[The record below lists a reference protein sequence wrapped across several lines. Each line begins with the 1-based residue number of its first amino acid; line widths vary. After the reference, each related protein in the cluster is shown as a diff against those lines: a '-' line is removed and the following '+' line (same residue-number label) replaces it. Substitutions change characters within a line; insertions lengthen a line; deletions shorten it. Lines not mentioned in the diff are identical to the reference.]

1 MSKRN
6 AIRGGP
12 GRASFLTLFVL
23 LAPALIIFIAMVL
36 VPVVEAAAFSLYK
49 WNGLGPMTNFRGLRN
64 FQALFSD
71 EVVGKAISHNVL
83 IAIFSLV
90 VQLPMAMGLAL
101 IVSDE
106 KFKGAVFFRTFFF
119 LPYVLSEVITGALW
133 QFIYQPQFGLVKLL
147 WSTLLPGAQAPALL
161 GDTKTVFWAILA
173 VIVWKYFGLH
183 MTIYVAGL
191 QDIPKEQIEAA
202 TIDGA
207 SRKRIFA
214 SIILPGM
221 RIPIQLSVFFSVI
234 GSFQIF
240 DVVWAMGRG
249 DPVNAAETIVTY
261 LYKMGLQRFNI
272 GYGGAIAVF
281 IFLLCLFFNLFYQ
294 KVLVREES

>member
-1 MSKRN
+1 M
-6 AIRGGP
+6 RGGP
-12 GRASFLTLFVL
+12 GRASFFTLAVL
-23 LAPALIIFIAMVL
+23 LTPALVIFVSMVL
-36 VPVVEAAAFSLYK
+36 VPVVEAAVFSLYK

-64 FQALFSD
+64 FQTLLSD
-71 EVVGKAISHNVL
+71 EIVGKAISHNVL
-83 IAIFSLV
+83 IAFASLV
-90 VQLPMAMGLAL
+90 VQLPLAMGLAL

-119 LPYVLSEVITGALW
+119 LPYVLSEAITGVLW
-133 QFIYQPQFGLVKLL
+133 QFIYQPQFGLVKKI
-147 WSTLLPGAQAPALL
+147 WTAIFPGAQAPALL

-173 VIVWKYFGLH
+173 VVIWKYFGLH

-191 QDIPKEQIEAA
+191 QDIPKDQIEAA

-207 SRKRIFA
+207 SKGRIFR
-214 SIILPGM
+214 SIIVPGM
-221 RIPIQLSVFFSVI
+221 RVPIQLTVFFSVI
-234 GSFQIF
+234 GSFQVF

-281 IFLLCLFFNLFYQ
+281 IFFLCLFFNVFYQ
-294 KVLVREES
+294 KVLVREER